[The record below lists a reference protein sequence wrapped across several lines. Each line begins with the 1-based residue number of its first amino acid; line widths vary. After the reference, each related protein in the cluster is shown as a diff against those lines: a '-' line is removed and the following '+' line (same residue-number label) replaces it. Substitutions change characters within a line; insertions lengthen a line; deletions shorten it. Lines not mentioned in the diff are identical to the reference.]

1 MSEKTL
7 ERKLQIFKI
16 RINSLLEEHADV
28 LAQAQE
34 LHEKLQQSEEKIAQL
49 ERELKSRDV
58 QEKEP
63 IIINHPVEASRK

>member
-34 LHEKLQQSEEKIAQL
+34 LHEKLQKSEERIAEL
-49 ERELKSRDV
+49 ERELKSKDV

-63 IIINHPVEASRK
+63 IIIDQPVGATRR

>member
-34 LHEKLQQSEEKIAQL
+34 LHEKLQKSEERIAEL
-49 ERELKSRDV
+49 ERELKSKDV

-63 IIINHPVEASRK
+63 IIINQPVEATRR

>member
-34 LHEKLQQSEEKIAQL
+34 LHEKLQKSEERIAEL
-49 ERELKSRDV
+49 ERELKSKDV

-63 IIINHPVEASRK
+63 IIIDQPVEATRR